1 MQRIPN
7 HETETRSRQ
16 IFDAAVTNFGDMLF
30 RFLSE
35 RDYGVDGIVELFSNG
50 EPTGRIAH
58 IQLKGTQG
66 EIKKLVGS
74 DEVSCSGIS
83 KSNLSYCRQNSI
95 PVMLVYVSTATG
107 KFYYIDLQSI
117 YQGKIEQIADKQ
129 SGTVRIPIE
138 NNSDDLERFVSIVN
152 SYYDRVITGGP
163 KAVRKEKK
171 RQYADPDELK
181 TSYEITLYDRPADGE
196 HKQIGDNGE
205 VLSAGYWKDEKLEYG
220 TEFNYLIRVEKGNL
234 IFKPDCPEDPYDS
247 SSDFEYSKL
256 EQYGWYAFDV
266 FQMAR
271 NYIIEDGLDSYY
283 VVDFDVTKT
292 TEQMKNI
299 RTLKEFLSD
308 KEPEWLAEIQS
319 QLSLKVKD

>member
-1 MQRIPN
+1 MPRIPN
-7 HETETRSRQ
+7 HETETKSRQ
-16 IFDAAVTNFGDMLF
+16 IFEAAVTNFGDMLF
-30 RFLSE
+30 RSVSE
-35 RDYGVDGIVELFSNG
+35 RDYGVDGIVEFFSDG

-66 EIKKLVGS
+66 EIRKLVGS

-83 KSNLSYCRQNSI
+83 KSNLSYCRQNNI
-95 PVMLVYVSTATG
+95 PVMLVYVSTADG

-129 SGTVRIPIE
+129 SGTVRIPME
-138 NNSDDLERFVSIVN
+138 NNSDDLGRFVAIIN
-152 SYYDRVITGGP
+152 SYYDRENKGGP
-163 KAVRKEKK
+163 MAVRKEKET
-171 RQYADPDELK
+171 RCSDPDELK
-181 TSYEITLYDRPADGE
+181 TSYEISLYDRPADGE
-196 HKQIGDNGE
+196 HKQIGENDE
-205 VLSAGYWKDEKLEYG
+205 VLSVGYWKDEKLEYG
-220 TEFNYLIRVEKGNL
+220 TEFNFLIQVKKGRL

-247 SSDFEYSKL
+247 SPDFEYDKL

-271 NYIIEDGLDSYY
+271 NYIIEDGLGSYY

-299 RTLKEFLSD
+299 RTLKEFL
-308 KEPEWLAEIQS
+308 KEREPEWLEEIEKEIQS
-319 QLSLKVKD
+319 